1 MVVSMLRPKRE
12 KDGEERG
19 REERRGGEGERRG
32 GGGEGK
38 RGEEE
43 ERGREERRR
52 RGEERKGEGEARR
65 GRRERFITTLQDD
78 CKLVPR
84 PSRSEG
90 RETEIPSTAPPPADA
105 TTPPS
110 PPWKHALWQTTPTMM
125 EKNRSV
131 NQLYVDGCCK
141 TFIPFPTNSFPPS
154 SSLLTHPFHPY
165 SCQAVD
171 FHRKLL
177 ERGGLN
183 LGRVIFN

>member
-1 MVVSMLRPKRE
+1 MLRPKRE
-12 KDGEERG
+12 KEGEERG
-19 REERRGGEGERRG
+19 REERRGRRGEERR

-38 RGEEE
+38 RGEEG
-43 ERGREERRR
+43 ERGREK
-52 RGEERKGEGEARR
+52 RKGRGSGEARR

-90 RETEIPSTAPPPADA
+90 REMEIPSTAPPPADA
-105 TTPPS
+105 ATPPS
-110 PPWKHALWQTTPTMM
+110 PPWKHALWQTTPTTM
-125 EKNRSV
+125 EKNRSE
-131 NQLYVDGCCK
+131 NQLHVDGYCK
-141 TFIPFPTNSFPPS
+141 IFIPFPTNSFPPS

-165 SCQAVD
+165 SCQTVD